1 MWKGYLYMA
10 VLVLLNILKTL
21 LTSQNI
27 YQLAKLGLRIRTA
40 LTSSLYKK
48 ALSLNPKARQ
58 EQSGRFWIRCQRPKY
73 KNEFKHLWH
82 LASGNVWKTNDEN
95 L

>member
-1 MWKGYLYMA
+1 MGFLISFASSDEEMWKGYLYMA

-58 EQSGRFWIRCQRPKY
+58 EQTGKIL
-73 KNEFKHLWH
+73 NNKHFVILH
-82 LASGNVWKTNDEN
+82 FINIFF
-95 L
+95 